1 MTNLEDSTTLNTSD
15 NIKDIHMDSVDD
27 SCITVHGSN
36 KNNDNINDN
45 EQSNLVKNSESQQDD
60 IIKYENSDL
69 LQLEN
74 VLFNQ
79 YILDPTNIKTPLS
92 SKSDTVV
99 SNFDGAMTT
108 PSDLVNFEIQNQNNS
123 IHNDKNNNNKLID
136 DKIFHEY
143 IYSDNIDI
151 SPSNNNNS
159 NSVHQ
164 FIPPMATTIA
174 TSNTNNYQVD
184 ENGTNIDKSTSSVR
198 LLTEEN
204 NTFTSTNKEVLNE
217 ISQSDHKS
225 VPNLMEQKFKT
236 LIDETLTFGR
246 TKEITSRF
254 IDPTNYLNL
263 DESTLAYKLTLQGLP
278 QVTRVENQLKLSLIL
293 SPLISD
299 KYLIYLPIDS
309 ITRERFYLSNDII
322 TYPKSLQ
329 EQLLYL
335 DAFVLDKVTNKNIEV
350 CMKCVN
356 REQRRASRRKSK
368 ISDNLLWCNNKN
380 RRAIIFNNKQIS
392 LIEQI
397 DSNHKKIELT
407 TRIVCYCR
415 HHKSEEGF
423 KLLFVIKDFM
433 GNVLAKTISDPII
446 ITDRKQQILELATNK
461 ENNKTN
467 TSNISMVNDI
477 PTLSNS
483 LPYESHVDIP
493 TNINSTVDPSSTIN
507 ENSTSN
513 STTPSH
519 HFDNVDHPLQ
529 LVNQFG
535 NPDHNLSTPQ
545 QTQNFINLYQTQQNF
560 AYSQPGQLNRNYNIN
575 HDPSGKKIIPSPT
588 SMSEDGSET
597 IVTELLYNKNSN
609 PSANSLTSLN
619 DIHGGSRKRSRV
631 SIPSVANP
639 SNLRR
644 QYSVNLQNNLH
655 SMSDFTL
662 QQQQQLQQLNLQMSN
677 NPSIQRVIPSKG
689 PISGGIEVTLLGA
702 RFKQGLI
709 VKFGNNIALSTQ
721 CWSETTILT
730 YLPPAMSPGQV
741 FVTLYDP
748 NNPDNDESNNN
759 INVSDG
765 MSMNSIIHPSQ
776 KAIFTYID
784 ESDRQLIELALQIV
798 GLKMNG
804 KLEDAKNIAKKIVDD
819 DNRNSPANQNQSVN
833 GTNMNNYS
841 TLNDSAIVEND
852 EQLIIKVIQSLNKTT
867 CNLSMCDTEG
877 RTLLHLAALK
887 GYLKLS
893 TVLIKAG
900 AHVDDRDKFGFT
912 PLHFAAISGNY
923 KVIRLLLTC
932 QSNPLALTNNGMTVR
947 KLYEDNHMFD
957 SEYDNV
963 IDILEYYMD
972 SSVPSITRKISQ
984 TSFDSNISAGY
995 SELSLNV
1002 TNEFEEREHMKV
1014 DDFNR
1019 SNIISDVDQSYEEY
1033 EEEFSFSGESE
1044 LIYSSD
1050 YDEVS
1055 EANMSESFDI
1065 SEESS
1070 TANTES
1076 FNPSISGT
1084 FDVDVSVSNTSEI
1097 PNDNDNTNTDTN
1109 DGSMSAWNRLLTRI
1123 NEDLP
1128 KYEDLYPRNW
1138 INSKAKDTAETV
1150 TEDSNIVTRTRR
1162 TSETMS
1168 ITSQMTSEDDED
1180 DAIQKIFNQFFQTN
1194 RLAMH
1199 KDKMLFFF
1207 WLPVMVLLLVWVLWL
1222 QFNQDD
1228 NSMISKVNG
1237 LVQHY
1242 VAMGLAKIV
1251 LGNQR
1256 MRTVFRNSFNNLHT
1270 SGILNDLIVG

>member
-1 MTNLEDSTTLNTSD
+1 MADLKDSAASNN
-15 NIKDIHMDSVDD
+15 NISNIIINMDMNSIDD
-27 SCITVHGSN
+27 SPVIVQRSHNSN
-36 KNNDNINDN
+36 ENIVDKR
-45 EQSNLVKNSESQQDD
+45 QSNTIENSESQQNDV
-60 IIKYENSDL
+60 IKYESNDI

-74 VLFNQ
+74 VIFNQ
-79 YILDPTNIKTPLS
+79 YILDPTSINTSPT
-92 SKSDTVV
+92 SKLDTVIPQL
-99 SNFDGAMTT
+99 DGAITT
-108 PSDLVNFEIQNQNNS
+108 PSCLTYFEVQNQSNS
-123 IHNDKNNNNKLID
+123 INGGHSNNYRPVD
-136 DKIFHEY
+136 DKIFHNY
-143 IYSDNIDI
+143 LYADNVDI
-151 SPSNNNNS
+151 SPSNNNNT
-159 NSVHQ
+159 NSIHQ
-164 FIPPMATTIA
+164 FIPPMVTT
-174 TSNTNNYQVD
+174 TVPSNNAHYSID
-184 ENGTNIDKSTSSVR
+184 ENVIRIDKSTSSVP
-198 LLTEEN
+198 LPTKN
-204 NTFTSTNKEVLNE
+204 NSTNINVNKQISNE
-217 ISQSDHKS
+217 TNPSDYKS

-236 LIDETLTFGR
+236 LIEETLTFGR

-254 IDPTNYLNL
+254 IDPINYLNL
-263 DESTLAYKLTLQGLP
+263 DESTLSYKLTLQGLP

-335 DAFVLDKVTNKNIEV
+335 DAFVLDKMTNKNIEV

-433 GNVLAKTISDPII
+433 GNVLARTISDPII
-446 ITDRKQQILELATNK
+446 ITDRKQQILELAQK
-461 ENNKTN
+461 SANNKTN
-467 TSNISMVNDI
+467 ASNPPMANDI

-483 LPYESHVDIP
+483 VSYNPHSDIP
-493 TNINSTVDPSSTIN
+493 SNINSTINPSSTFN
-507 ENSTSN
+507 ESSTSN
-513 STTPSH
+513 STTPGH
-519 HFDNVDHPLQ
+519 YYDNIDHPFQ
-529 LVNQFG
+529 VVNQFG
-535 NPDHNLSTPQ
+535 NSDHNLSTPQ
-545 QTQNFINLYQTQQNF
+545 QKQNFPNIYLSQQNF
-560 AYSQPGQLNRNYNIN
+560 TYSPQTQLNRNYNVV

-597 IVTELLYNKNSN
+597 IATELLYNKNNN
-609 PSANSLTSLN
+609 PSVNSLTSSN
-619 DIHGGSRKRSRV
+619 DIHGNSRKRSRV
-631 SIPSVANP
+631 SMSGVTNP

-644 QYSVNLQNNLH
+644 QYSANVQNNLH
-655 SMSDFTL
+655 NMSDINL
-662 QQQQQLQQLNLQMSN
+662 RQQQHQQQLQQFNLQMSN
-677 NPSIQRVIPSKG
+677 KPSIQRIIPSKG

-730 YLPPAMSPGQV
+730 YLPPATSAGQV
-741 FVTLYDP
+741 YVTLHDP
-748 NNPDNDESNNN
+748 NNPDNGEGSINNN
-759 INVSDG
+759 FPDG
-765 MSMNSIIHPSQ
+765 MSMNSITHPSQ
-776 KAIFTYID
+776 KAIFTYRD

-804 KLEDAKNIAKKIVDD
+804 KLEDAKNIAKKILDD
-819 DNRNSPANQNQSVN
+819 DNRNLSANQDQSVN
-833 GTNMNNYS
+833 ETNTNSYC
-841 TLNDSAIVEND
+841 TLNDSSMVEND
-852 EQLIIKVIQSLNKTT
+852 EQLIIKVIQSLNNTT
-867 CNLSMCDTEG
+867 SNLSMCNSEG

-900 AHVDDRDKFGFT
+900 VHVDDRDKFGFT
-912 PLHFAAISGNY
+912 PLHFAAIGGNY

-932 QSNPLALTNNGMTVR
+932 QSNPLALSNNGMTVR
-947 KLYEDNHMFD
+947 RLYEDNHISD
-957 SEYDNV
+957 PEYENV

-972 SSVPSITRKISQ
+972 SDIPLISRRISQ
-984 TSFDSNISAGY
+984 TSFDSNISASH

-1002 TNEFEEREHMKV
+1002 EGEHV
-1014 DDFNR
+1014 LPDNFN
-1019 SNIISDVDQSYEEY
+1019 SLHVISDLDQSYEEY
-1033 EEEFSFSGESE
+1033 EEEFSFSDESE
-1044 LIYSSD
+1044 ITYSSSD
-1050 YDEVS
+1050 NDENIS
-1055 EANMSESFDI
+1055 ASFDI

-1070 TANTES
+1070 ASDTES
-1076 FNPSISGT
+1076 LNYASSME
-1084 FDVDVSVSNTSEI
+1084 FDVEVPTGNSNEI
-1097 PNDNDNTNTDTN
+1097 SNNENDNTSIMN
-1109 DGSMSAWNRLLTRI
+1109 GSMSAWNRLLTRI

-1138 INSKAKDTAETV
+1138 MNSKPKDTTQEIIK
-1150 TEDSNIVTRTRR
+1150 DSSIVTRNRR
-1162 TSETMS
+1162 TSETIS

-1207 WLPVMVLLLVWVLWL
+1207 WLPVMVLLLVWVFWL
-1222 QFNQDD
+1222 QFNKDS
-1228 NSMISKVNG
+1228 NNVVSKING

-1256 MRTVFRNSFNNLHT
+1256 MKTVFRNSFNNLQS